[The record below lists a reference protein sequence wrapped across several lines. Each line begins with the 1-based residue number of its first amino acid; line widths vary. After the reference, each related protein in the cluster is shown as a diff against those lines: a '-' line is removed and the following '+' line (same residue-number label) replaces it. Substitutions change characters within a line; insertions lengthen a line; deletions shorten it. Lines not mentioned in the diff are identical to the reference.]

1 MGLNG
6 RMWRE
11 KVKVAKE
18 DCKEGGGGGDRGVGD
33 RVGGGWDS

>member
-6 RMWRE
+6 QMWRE

-18 DCKEGGGGGDRGVGD
+18 DCEEGGGGGGGDRGVGD
-33 RVGGGWDS
+33 GVGGG